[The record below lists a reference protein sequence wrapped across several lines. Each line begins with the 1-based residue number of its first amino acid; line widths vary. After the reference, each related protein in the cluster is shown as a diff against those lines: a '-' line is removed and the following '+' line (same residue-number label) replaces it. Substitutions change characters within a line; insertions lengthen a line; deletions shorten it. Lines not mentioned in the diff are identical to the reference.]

1 MHNPME
7 PKDWLWLIVMLL
19 TIATFAFAVLSGQL

>member
-1 MHNPME
+1 MYNPME

-19 TIATFAFAVLSGQL
+19 AIMTFTYAVMSGQL

>member
-19 TIATFAFAVLSGQL
+19 AIATFAFAVLSGQL